1 MLGHLASSI
10 LHLNG
15 LAAYVLIGALAFG
28 EASIMLGFVIPGETA
43 VLLGGVL
50 ASFHRVD
57 LGMVMVIS
65 MVAAVA
71 GDSVGYA
78 LGLLIGPWLLQHRPL
93 KGKAAVKRADD
104 LLAKRGGWAVLV
116 GRYIAGARALMPGLA
131 GIARMRYRTFFIF
144 NAVGGVSW
152 AAFYTT
158 AGYLAGSS
166 WKQVLAVAGRAEA
179 IVVAVLVVIAVAYF
193 VVRHRNRRRKSSSP
207 PLGT

>member
-57 LGMVMVIS
+57 LAAVMVTA

-78 LGLLIGPWLLQHRPL
+78 LGFLIGPWLLRHRPL
-93 KGKAAVKRADD
+93 KDRAAVRKADD

-131 GIARMRYRTFFIF
+131 GIARMRYRTFFVF
-144 NAVGGVSW
+144 NTVGGISW
-152 AAFYTT
+152 AALYTT

-166 WKQVLAVAGRAEA
+166 WKQVVVVAGRAEA
-179 IVVAVLVVIAVAYF
+179 VVVGFLIAGIVVYF
-193 VVRHRNRRRKSSSP
+193 AIRHRKQIKHMLSRPIRR
-207 PLGT
+207 